1 MTHTPAMQ
9 LLDLRGDRASFIVH
23 LEGSRFVEMNAIRND
38 MEPIDTFANELLR
51 RYNTAPE
58 ILAALEV
65 LLASASYSA
74 DAMDAAETQTREA
87 IRRAKA
93 SP

>member
-65 LLASASYSA
+65 LLASASYSLPFQLSRP
-74 DAMDAAETQTREA
+74 MRQA
-87 IRRAKA
+87 IRRAKGT
-93 SP
+93 P

>member
-9 LLDLRGDRASFIVH
+9 LVDLRGDRASFIVH

-65 LLASASYSA
+65 LLASASYSLPSQLSRP
-74 DAMDAAETQTREA
+74 MRQA